1 MSLDRRNITE
11 FNYRMGNSA
20 SAHIFVGLQVSSDD
34 DRKKL
39 VTSLGTEGYPIV
51 DMTDNEIAK
60 LHIRHMVGG
69 RVQEA
74 IDEMVFTFEFP
85 ERPGALM
92 QFLVKLGDRWNI
104 TMFHYRNHGSENG
117 RVLAGLQLPPIARKE
132 ACKFFNDLGFDWTE
146 ETENPAYQF
155 FLS

>member
-1 MSLDRRNITE
+1 
-11 FNYRMGNSA
+11 
-20 SAHIFVGLQVSSDD
+20 
-34 DRKKL
+34 
-39 VTSLGTEGYPIV
+39 
-51 DMTDNEIAK
+51 MTDNEIAK

-92 QFLVKLGDRWNI
+92 QFLIKLGDRWNI

-117 RVLAGLQLPPIARKE
+117 RVLAGLQIPAIARKE

-155 FLS
+155 FFELDFPIIMRNYSVSILSRSDS

>member
-1 MSLDRRNITE
+1 
-11 FNYRMGNSA
+11 
-20 SAHIFVGLQVSSDD
+20 
-34 DRKKL
+34 
-39 VTSLGTEGYPIV
+39 
-51 DMTDNEIAK
+51 MTDNEIAK

-117 RVLAGLQLPPIARKE
+117 RVLAGLQIPATERKQ
-132 ACKFFNDLGFDWTE
+132 APKFFNDLGFDWTE